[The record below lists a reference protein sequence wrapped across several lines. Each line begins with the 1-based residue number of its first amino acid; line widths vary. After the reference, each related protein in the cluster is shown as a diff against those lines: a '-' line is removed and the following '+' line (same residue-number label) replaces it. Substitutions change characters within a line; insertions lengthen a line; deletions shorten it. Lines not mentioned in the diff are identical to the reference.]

1 MEEIVYLHGKAQIC
15 YQAQRSR
22 DTRHGCKKHQTEHT
36 RRKNEKPNPQI
47 SSLHRSIRKFLPLP
61 RYGSDRPPCS
71 NQLENIVHHHSLQ
84 PPRQKKKKTSKFFAF
99 RALKDDYD
107 DDDDLA

>member
-1 MEEIVYLHGKAQIC
+1 MYLHGKAQIC

-71 NQLENIVHHHSLQ
+71 NQLEIIVHHHSLQ